1 MSKPDFLSSDDS
13 DSRSQTS
20 PMVETT
26 SPGVSPNTINSQASS
41 NYLTTAMLL
50 GNQGCGY
57 FGQRLS
63 NHLQMQRNIEQTDQS
78 QNNHQRSTHTGSNAP
93 TSLFTID
100 SILAPKP
107 SAVSP
112 SFKIIKSES
121 PVSISP
127 PATSPVRPQ
136 RVPAILHHP
145 GLHHL
150 GHLAAAAAT
159 SFGSTTDFLGKEI
172 FLYFLLY

>member
-1 MSKPDFLSSDDS
+1 MDDS
-13 DSRSQTS
+13 GSRSQTP

-26 SPGVSPNTINSQASS
+26 SPAVSPNTINSQASS

-63 NHLQMQRNIEQTDQS
+63 NHLQMQRHIEQTDQS
-78 QNNHQRSTHTGSNAP
+78 QNTHQRSTHTGSNAP

-107 SAVSP
+107 SAVNP
-112 SFKIIKSES
+112 TFKIIKSES

-150 GHLAAAAAT
+150 GHLAAAAAAT
-159 SFGSTTDFLGKEI
+159 NFGSTTDFLGMQLK
-172 FLYFLLY
+172 

>member
-1 MSKPDFLSSDDS
+1 
-13 DSRSQTS
+13 
-20 PMVETT
+20 MVETT
-26 SPGVSPNTINSQASS
+26 SPGVSPNTINTSASS

-57 FGQRLS
+57 IGQRLS
-63 NHLQMQRNIEQTDQS
+63 HLQMQRSIEQIDQS
-78 QNNHQRSTHTGSNAP
+78 QSIQQRSTGNNAP

-112 SFKIIKSES
+112 SFRIIKSES
-121 PVSISP
+121 PISISP

-159 SFGSTTDFLGKEI
+159 SFSSSTDFLGK
-172 FLYFLLY
+172 